1 MAANSSNSSRGSY
14 TPEKNTIPIFQLSPQ
29 KKFPNRGRGKVEMIR
44 PGIWDTD
51 TLRNVAEIEHE
62 ANGVDMNMVRANFA
76 NLSEA
81 ELVAKVKEIEDE
93 ITAKIQGS
101 KSDRTS
107 TQLLEALLQ
116 ELEVLIKIRRENIIT
131 KLHHP
136 EAIGTTFC
144 PMEQGLKRRT
154 VGDRSFTDVDN
165 SLTGKQQC

>member
-1 MAANSSNSSRGSY
+1 MASNSSF
-14 TPEKNTIPIFQLSPQ
+14 TAEENTIPIFQLSPQ

-51 TLRNVAEIEHE
+51 TLRNVAEIQHE
-62 ANGVDMNMVRANFA
+62 VTGVDMNSVRANFA

-81 ELVAKVKEIEDE
+81 ELIAKVKEIEEE
-93 ITAKIQGS
+93 IAAKIQGS

-116 ELEVLIKIRRENIIT
+116 ELEVLIKIRRENIVT

-136 EAIGTTFC
+136 EAIGTTYC